1 MPLGKVKI
9 KTRTPS
15 RMARADSGVGHGMLR
30 SSGCAALIPA
40 SVLLIAACTLPRPT
54 LAPTSELVHDPELAA
69 RVDAL
74 AASQP
79 RRDSEPGP
87 IMWRERQEVLWT
99 SVRDKAAPA
108 DLLALLHHTSPVV
121 RAYAVS
127 DATRGDAL
135 RPLLGD
141 DTEVRVVSGC
151 IVRRETIGALATDR
165 LCSMATSDR
174 PSAEREK
181 ARAMLKQIGA
191 LDHPLAQRALDC
203 GFPIGH
209 D

>member
-1 MPLGKVKI
+1 
-9 KTRTPS
+9 
-15 RMARADSGVGHGMLR
+15 MLR

-40 SVLLIAACTLPRPT
+40 SVLLMAACTLPRPT
-54 LAPTSELVHDPELAA
+54 LAPTSELVHDPDLAA

-79 RRDSEPGP
+79 RRDLEPGP
-87 IMWRERQEVLWT
+87 LMWRERQEVLWT

-121 RAYAVS
+121 RAYAVF
-127 DATRGDAL
+127 DATRVDVL

-141 DTEVRVVSGC
+141 DAQVTIVAGC
-151 IVRRETIGALATDR
+151 LVWRETIGAIATDR
-165 LCSMATSDR
+165 LCDMVRHDG

-181 ARAMLKQIGA
+181 ARALLKHIGA
-191 LDHPLAQRALDC
+191 LNHPLAQRALDC
-203 GFPIGH
+203 GSRIGH